1 MQAKTARD
9 KVLHEARKR
18 PFLTSAD
25 AGRAG
30 VHSQELTRLVRSGEL
45 ERVSRGRYRLPGRE
59 ITEHHALAIVAAA
72 SPGSVI
78 CLLSALA
85 FHGIGTQ
92 VPFEI
97 WVAVERGTRAP
108 TVNSQRLRVVR
119 FSGDAFR
126 KGIDVHRIEG
136 ERVRVYNVG
145 KTIADLFK
153 YRNKIGIDV
162 ALEALRDAWRR
173 RKVTIDEI
181 DRYARVCRVER
192 VMRPYLEALVS

>member
-1 MQAKTARD
+1 MPAKTARERA
-9 KVLHEARKR
+9 LREARKR
-18 PFLTSAD
+18 PFITAAD
-25 AGRAG
+25 AARVG
-30 VHSQELTRLVRSGEL
+30 VHSQELTRLVRAGKL
-45 ERVSRGRYRLPGRE
+45 ERVSRGRYRLTGRE

-72 SPGSVI
+72 APGSVI

-92 VPFEI
+92 VPFEV
-97 WVAVERGTRAP
+97 WVAIERGGRAP
-108 TVNSQRLRVVR
+108 ALPSQRLRVVR
-119 FSGDAFR
+119 FGGDAFR
-126 KGIDVHRIEG
+126 KGIESHRVEG
-136 ERVRVYNVG
+136 ERVRVYNVA

-153 YRNKIGIDV
+153 YRNKIGLDV

-173 RKVTIDEI
+173 RKVTMGEI